1 MNNLVCKLSS
11 SDPVSKISN
20 KKMKWMEKYF
30 LPVRWKETLS
40 FQALNKELLCVCS
53 TGEKG
58 GRYLWAKS
66 AEKKRER
73 EHWGRTSLLPEWEWI
88 SDRLMHF
95 PRKTH
100 RCLEVPTVT
109 QGATKLRMCEN
120 QALIEKVM
128 ATAQCCLLT
137 PPPTHQ
143 IRNHLKCTCRLSPI
157 TDSGSQLSSNWGNK
171 NREVRKTF

>member
-11 SDPVSKISN
+11 SDPVSKISS
-20 KKMKWMEKYF
+20 KKRKWMEKSC

-53 TGEKG
+53 TGKKG

-66 AEKKRER
+66 AEKKERER
-73 EHWGRTSLLPEWEWI
+73 EHWGRTSLLPEIEWI

-100 RCLEVPTVT
+100 RW
-109 QGATKLRMCEN
+109 
-120 QALIEKVM
+120 
-128 ATAQCCLLT
+128 
-137 PPPTHQ
+137 
-143 IRNHLKCTCRLSPI
+143 
-157 TDSGSQLSSNWGNK
+157 SGSCHKRSRSGGHKVENVWEPSPGWEGHGNSPGLSTDPSSNPSNQEPLK
-171 NREVRKTF
+171 MYL

>member
-88 SDRLMHF
+88 RDRLMHF

-100 RCLEVPTVT
+100 RW
-109 QGATKLRMCEN
+109 
-120 QALIEKVM
+120 
-128 ATAQCCLLT
+128 
-137 PPPTHQ
+137 
-143 IRNHLKCTCRLSPI
+143 
-157 TDSGSQLSSNWGNK
+157 SGSPHSRSGGHKVENVGEPSPDWEGHGNSPVLFTDPSSNPSNK
-171 NREVRKTF
+171 ESLKMYL